1 MHRTTRKSIVIALAA
16 FAGLA
21 AAVPFAFAGGAPAE
35 AGEDARCKRLG
46 PQFFYVEKAG
56 ACVKYE
62 ASLFAFTGMDF
73 AQNDIELNGDRINLP
88 LTGKQ
93 LPLLTYGKEDVSED
107 TEYPK
112 LGGGISNDVTVVR
125 ETKSGPL
132 VAFASLG
139 LFTDGDVS
147 GQEDLVDDQNLYNDG
162 SINLYPGVI
171 QQAWIRYQG
180 VQLGIQ
186 PSKFDFI
193 SAGYS
198 AFPGYASRDRS
209 FAVAATKN
217 LGDVSLSFSLEDSA
231 RRNRDDGV
239 IANYDEDFMLDPVL
253 QFRGR
258 HKNGLYHASAAI
270 HRVTFDGE
278 DFGMDN
284 EGSWGLAGRVGLM
297 YEFRSKGDPKVSG
310 DEELSRVM
318 ATVSAARGALGYLG
332 IPNLAIDY
340 TVDGEGDMELSD
352 GVSGLVSYMH
362 MLDEKTKL
370 SFTASAFWA
379 GMIVDETVL
388 VELDDYDF
396 GIDQQVEVRG
406 AKLQAG
412 IERRLRPNLI
422 VGSEAAYTWTEARGE
437 YDGYDADVVTVNF
450 PEVRAYLS
458 WKLK

>member
-1 MHRTTRKSIVIALAA
+1 MQRTTRKTIGIALAA
-16 FAGLA
+16 LAGLA
-21 AAVPFAFAGGAPAE
+21 VTAPFALAADQPAPPE
-35 AGEDARCKRLG
+35 ANTQCKRLG

-56 ACVKYE
+56 VCVKYE
-62 ASLFAFTGMDF
+62 ASLFGYSGMDF
-73 AQNDIELNGDRINLP
+73 AQEDIQLNGDRVNLP

-93 LPLLTYGKEDVSED
+93 LPLLTYGKEDVSDE

-125 ETKSGPL
+125 ETKGGPL

-147 GQEDLVDDQNLYNDG
+147 GQEDLLDDQNVYNDG

-171 QQAWIRYQG
+171 QQAWFRYQG
-180 VQLGIQ
+180 VQIGIQ

-193 SAGYS
+193 SAGYT

-217 LGDVSLSFSLEDSA
+217 FGDTSLSFSFEDSA

-258 HKNGLYHASAAI
+258 HKNALYHASAAI
-270 HRVTFDGE
+270 HRVTFDGA

-284 EGSWGLAGRVGLM
+284 EDGWGLAGRVGLM
-297 YEFRSKGDPKVSG
+297 YEFRSKGDPKVTG

-318 ATVSAARGALGYLG
+318 ATISAARGALG
-332 IPNLAIDY
+332 
-340 TVDGEGDMELSD
+340 
-352 GVSGLVSYMH
+352 
-362 MLDEKTKL
+362 
-370 SFTASAFWA
+370 
-379 GMIVDETVL
+379 
-388 VELDDYDF
+388 
-396 GIDQQVEVRG
+396 
-406 AKLQAG
+406 
-412 IERRLRPNLI
+412 
-422 VGSEAAYTWTEARGE
+422 
-437 YDGYDADVVTVNF
+437 
-450 PEVRAYLS
+450 
-458 WKLK
+458 